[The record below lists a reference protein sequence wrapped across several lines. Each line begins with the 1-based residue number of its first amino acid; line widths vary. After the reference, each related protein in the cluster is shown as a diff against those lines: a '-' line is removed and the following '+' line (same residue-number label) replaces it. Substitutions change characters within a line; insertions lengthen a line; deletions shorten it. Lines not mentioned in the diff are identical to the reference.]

1 MKSLRAILVAG
12 ALAGA
17 VVTGST
23 ATTTAFDQ
31 HFLDCF
37 GWMIVDPDTHSANCL
52 PSRVAPSAP
61 GTTSKTGSGD
71 DYDFEDDYEDD
82 FDGIIIDGDFDE

>member
-1 MKSLRAILVAG
+1 MKSIRSILIAG

-23 ATTTAFDQ
+23 VTTTAFDQ

-37 GWMIVDPDTHSANCL
+37 GWMITDPDTHSANCL
-52 PSRVAPSAP
+52 PSRVVTNEPPSTSRSGSP
-61 GTTSKTGSGD
+61 EMTYTTT
-71 DYDFEDDYEDD
+71 
-82 FDGIIIDGDFDE
+82 ITTTL

>member
-1 MKSLRAILVAG
+1 MKSLRAILIAG

-23 ATTTAFDQ
+23 VTTTAFDQ

-37 GWMIVDPDTHSANCL
+37 GWMIVDPETHSANCL
-52 PSRVAPSAP
+52 PSRVVANEPPS
-61 GTTSKTGSGD
+61 TSKTGSSD
-71 DYDFEDDYEDD
+71 DD
-82 FDGIIIDGDFDE
+82 FYYDSFDGYLDN